1 MIPLRMLP
9 LALRQVIRRPARAV
23 LTAGGTA
30 AAMFLF
36 AAVVALD
43 AGVRESTRTAGADT
57 ELVVYR
63 KDRFCPMTSRIPEWY
78 ERSIREVD
86 GVVETLPLAVLV
98 NNCRAGLD
106 VVTYRGVPKERF
118 LEERGDE
125 ITLAA
130 GSFDDWLARTD
141 AALVG
146 ESLAKRR
153 SLVPGDRFEAAG
165 LVVQV
170 AGIVSGDAP
179 EVRNSVWADLGFV
192 QRSER
197 DEVGLVTQFL
207 VRVDDGTRLEEIAA
221 AIDDRFE
228 AEAEPTT
235 TFTRQAFLGRVAGD
249 LLELVSFA
257 RWLGAAALLG
267 VLGLVGNAI
276 ALSVRE
282 RTAEQAVLQTLGYAP
297 GLVARL
303 LVVEG
308 GILAGVGALAGLG
321 AAVLV
326 GTFGHLAL
334 SAEGATIPIRL
345 GPVEAAIGFAGALA
359 CGTLA
364 GVVPAVRASRGSL
377 AARLRTA

>member
-1 MIPLRMLP
+1 MIPVRMFP
-9 LALRQVIRRPARAV
+9 LALRQVLRRPARAV

-43 AGVRESTRTAGADT
+43 GGVRTATTSAGADT

-78 ERSIREVD
+78 ERRIVEVP
-86 GVVETLPLAVLV
+86 GVVTALPQAVLV

-118 LEERGDE
+118 LAERGDE
-125 ITLAA
+125 IELLA
-130 GSFDDWLARTD
+130 GSTDDWLARSD

-153 SLVPGDRFEAAG
+153 KLQVGDNFEAAG
-165 LVVQV
+165 LIVQV
-170 AGIVSGDAP
+170 AGIVAGEAP
-179 EVRNSVWADLGFV
+179 EVKNSVWADLAFV

-207 VRVDDGTRLEEIAA
+207 VRVDDPEGLEAIAG
-221 AIDDRFE
+221 AIDERFE
-228 AEAEPTT
+228 SEAEPTT
-235 TFTRQAFLGRVAGD
+235 TFTKQAFLGRVAGD
-249 LLELVSFA
+249 LLELVAFA

-267 VLGLVGNAI
+267 VLGLVANAI

-282 RTAEQAVLQTLGYAP
+282 RTAEQAVLQTLGFAP

-308 GILAGVGALAGLG
+308 AILAAAGALVGLG
-321 AAVLV
+321 VAVV
-326 GTFGHLAL
+326 IGTFGHLAL

-345 GPVEAAIGFAGALA
+345 GPVEAAIGFAGAL
-359 CGTLA
+359 LA
-364 GVVPAVRASRGSL
+364 GIVAGILPAIRASSGSL
-377 AARLRTA
+377 AARLRNA